1 MLFIENKY
9 TRWYFSIINRRNSE
23 KLTTRKLA
31 KSALGYVE
39 NHHII
44 PSSLNGTNEK
54 NNMVFLTAKEHFV
67 CHHLLTK
74 MCISAE
80 DSSKMRFALHK
91 MCTSSGNQARIKIT
105 ARLFEKIRKDFAID
119 MSNLLKGKTKGPL
132 SQEHRDSIS
141 KSSKGHKKSDETRNR
156 MCGPKPA
163 RIKHL
168 AKLNAS
174 KKGIPLSEQRKENMR
189 KPKKEG
195 TSLVLSKL
203 RKGFVSAYDLID
215 KKIKRVTIEEFE
227 NQRNIRY
234 VGQKSKLRYEKNA

>member
-9 TRWYFSIINRRNSE
+9 TRWYFSIINRRNSA

-44 PSSLNGTNEK
+44 PSSLSGTNEK

-74 MCISAE
+74 MCTSAE

-91 MCTSSGNQARIKIT
+91 MCTSSGNQNRIKIT

-132 SQEHRDSIS
+132 SQEHRDRIS

-156 MCGPKPA
+156 MCGPKSA

-168 AKLNAS
+168 TKLNAS
-174 KKGIPLSEQRKENMR
+174 KRGIPLSEQRKENMR

-195 TSLVLSKL
+195 TSLTLSKL

-234 VGQKSKLRYEKNA
+234 VGQRSKLRYEKNA